1 MRRRKMRQEL
11 AAERL
16 EAEHAVVM
24 AQVGFMGVRNL
35 QRFATKIAEGHRKL
49 QKDNN
54 FGYRIFGVEK

>member
-1 MRRRKMRQEL
+1 MRRRKMKQEL

-16 EAEHAVVM
+16 EAKNAVIQ
-24 AQVGFMGVRNL
+24 ARVGFMDVLSL